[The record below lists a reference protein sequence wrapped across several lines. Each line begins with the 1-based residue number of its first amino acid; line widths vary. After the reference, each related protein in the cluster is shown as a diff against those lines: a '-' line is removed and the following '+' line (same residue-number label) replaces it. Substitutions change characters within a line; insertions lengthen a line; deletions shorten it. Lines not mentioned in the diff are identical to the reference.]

1 MLTECS
7 PKYPSCVCLLAYKLS
22 TKSPGP
28 LSHPGPTLAFLHHR
42 FCVQV
47 CSSALLCTQSVILG
61 NATTQEPF
69 RHADSQY
76 LLSN

>member
-1 MLTECS
+1 MLTEFS
-7 PKYPSCVCLLAYKLS
+7 PKYPSRVCLLAHKLS

-47 CSSALLCTQSVILG
+47 RSSALLCTQSVILG
-61 NATTQEPF
+61 SATTQEPF